1 MRRFLTCLALGILVA
16 VVWWLA
22 RAPFVV
28 ADLGPGTH
36 LVTRP
41 NLEFVLVGNAAGEW
55 RVVSR
60 EGDSGADGFALPPGL
75 RGWPALDSKGD
86 IYALHEEKII
96 CLRDGAF
103 LKSVELPKK
112 SKEEG
117 SGRLWS
123 IDAEDMKLAGVDAA
137 DQPVL
142 MWLSPEGPRLFVRDV
157 EKETWQLLAVGDD
170 EAQPAPGLKR
180 DQLLLAPGR
189 RAVAFPGSDGWEAWV
204 YGSGTVTRRVAEE
217 CRGLQAAFSPTGDA
231 LIVDGKV
238 KGLWRLELEE
248 ETLRFMAEGN
258 LGHHD
263 RIPFS
268 VAFRELEPGK
278 ESSVVMAAPQR
289 DLHGYLQIFQTHL
302 SGGGRWSL
310 GGGAVHHY
318 APAFSVDG
326 SLLSYVQADFDDS
339 SSDAPFEDIYLMNL
353 AAPQRG
359 AMHLASRRG
368 GRPGQGPVFVGD
380 GHALVYIAGGRVKEV
395 KLADD

>member
-1 MRRFLTCLALGILVA
+1 VV

-36 LVTRP
+36 LVTRAG
-41 NLEFVLVGNAAGEW
+41 LEFVLVGNAAAEW
-55 RVVSR
+55 RVVFT
-60 EGDSGADGFALPPGL
+60 EGDSKDGGYALPAGL

-86 IYALHEEKII
+86 IHALHGEQVV
-96 CLRDGAF
+96 CLRKGAF
-103 LKSVELPKK
+103 FKSVELPSE
-112 SKEEG
+112 SKT
-117 SGRLWS
+117 GRIGKARS
-123 IDAEDMKLAGVDAA
+123 VDAEHVKLVGTDAA

-142 MWLSPEGPRLFVRDV
+142 MWLSPGGPRLFVRDV
-157 EKETWQLLAVGDD
+157 DNESWQLLAVGDD
-170 EAQPAPGLKR
+170 EAQPIAGIKR

-189 RAVAFPGSDGWEAWV
+189 RAVAFPGRDGWEAWL
-204 YGSGTVTRRVAEE
+204 YGSGPVVRRIAEE
-217 CRGLQAAFSPTGDA
+217 CRGPQAAFSPGGDA

-238 KGLWRLELEE
+238 KGLWRFEMEE
-248 ETLRFMAEGN
+248 GTLRFMAEGN

-268 VAFRELEPGK
+268 VAFRELEPGD
-278 ESSVVMAAPQR
+278 ESTMVMAAPQR
-289 DLHGYLQIFQTHL
+289 DLHGHLQIFQTHL

-310 GGGAVHHY
+310 GGGSVHHY
-318 APAFSVDG
+318 APAFSEDG
-326 SLLSYVQADFDDS
+326 QLLSYVQADFDDS

-380 GHALVYIAGGRVKEV
+380 GHALVYIAGGRVKQV
-395 KLADD
+395 KLVDD